1 VFVVKRVK
9 VVISCFL
16 AAAAVKH
23 NTNIALAHSIS
34 LPLAEKEKTA
44 TLQKVPLAQQQPI
57 NMENV
62 VVLLFAGVTNSAVH
76 AQGWRTSD
84 RGCDGGGKTEEA
96 TAQHNSKSEQIGV
109 DYTTK

>member
-1 VFVVKRVK
+1 MCLFSNVQR
-9 VVISCFL
+9 SSL
-16 AAAAVKH
+16 AAFWQLRCCEAQH

-57 NMENV
+57 KENV

-76 AQGWRTSD
+76 AQGRRTSD
-84 RGCDGGGKTEEA
+84 IGCNGGGNRRSNCA
-96 TAQHNSKSEQIGV
+96 AQQQK
-109 DYTTK
+109 